1 MGVDHLHEDYMP
13 KTALQ
18 KNSYA
23 MKLREI
29 LVIRARQY
37 INDQSMTQAAAA
49 QAMGVSQPRISDLM
63 RGKSEKFS
71 LDMLVTMLERVDI
84 KVAITV

>member
-1 MGVDHLHEDYMP
+1 MP
-13 KTALQ
+13 KAALQ

-23 MKLREI
+23 MKLRET

-63 RGKSEKFS
+63 RGKNEKFS

>member
-1 MGVDHLHEDYMP
+1 MP

-18 KNSYA
+18 KNSNA
-23 MKLREI
+23 MKLRET

>member
-1 MGVDHLHEDYMP
+1 
-13 KTALQ
+13 
-18 KNSYA
+18 
-23 MKLREI
+23 MKLRET

-84 KVAITV
+84 KVTVVV

>member
-1 MGVDHLHEDYMP
+1 MP
-13 KTALQ
+13 KTALN
-18 KNSYA
+18 KHSYA
-23 MKLREI
+23 MKLRDE
-29 LVIRARQY
+29 LVHRAPQY
-37 INDQSMTQAAAA
+37 IHDQGMTQAAAA

-84 KVAITV
+84 RAQITV